1 MEKCPYSK
9 IKEKELVSKVSKS
22 NSKVDDTN
30 NIIDHDILSV
40 NSSKNPTE
48 ICENS
53 DVELSKLDDSG
64 KKCPYSKNS
73 KINPDVKKEIL
84 TNSKSNKDTINN
96 IGGCPF
102 KEENLNANQETMED
116 SDDEQQQG
124 GCPVMNN
131 KKSDVVNRHFE
142 ESWELPFYGP
152 FDFMFE
158 MTGGLEQSEFLDK
171 TKELRNYPR
180 HLLQTLFNQNDE
192 KLNKVRAREFPMVF
206 FVYDDIKIKG
216 NKLYRKKQYK
226 EALDYYFYV
235 RYFNLVLFYS

>member
-9 IKEKELVSKVSKS
+9 NSEKKLVEVSKTS
-22 NSKVDDTN
+22 NKVNDIN
-30 NIIDHDILSV
+30 NFEADILSV
-40 NSSKNPTE
+40 NSSRNPTE
-48 ICENS
+48 INEVS
-53 DVELSKLDDSG
+53 DNDSKFNDSA
-64 KKCPYSKNS
+64 KKCPYNKNS
-73 KINPDVKKEIL
+73 KIDSNFKQEIPI
-84 TNSKSNKDTINN
+84 NSKSNKDPKVNS
-96 IGGCPF
+96 GCPF
-102 KEENLNANQETMED
+102 KDDIKENQDTMED
-116 SDDEQQQG
+116 SDDENQQG

-131 KKSDVVNRHFE
+131 KKSDVVNKHFE

-158 MTGGLEQSEFLDK
+158 MTGGLGQAEYLEK

-192 KLNKVRAREFPMVF
+192 KLNKVRVREFPMVF

-216 NKLYRKKQYK
+216 NKFYKKKKYK

-235 RYFNLVLFYS
+235 SINFISLTQHLDG